1 MIVRRQRWPD
11 KDLLLST
18 GRRKRGEKIVMMDT
32 VTNSKKL
39 MRNARPARGVL
50 NRGFDAAIDFIDE
63 RFEDVARLLT
73 VCRGAAERLW
83 SSKLYFPLCFLVQA
97 AFMAAGYPVAGG
109 VLTMSLLIFMLLFC
123 ADLMS
128 ILFPLL
134 LLTLLGTEFYD
145 GLYDLLR
152 FWWIGVLAAAA
163 LLIHVG
169 AYAKAPHNGGCMHSL
184 VAVSVATLVGGL
196 GVISAEEYFSP
207 TALYYSLGLG
217 VVMLLVYV
225 LARSEVGRARDYDT
239 AERLIQILYASGLF
253 TGFVVLLFYARN
265 FSAFL
270 ENFSTIYFSYRNFC
284 ATMMLMAL
292 PAAAYLAVRKKRHFV
307 SLAFLYLMLL
317 MTGSRS
323 GLIFGSVMLVLCLVY
338 IYFCDEANRP
348 VYRRVLAIGAIPV
361 IAALVLLAHTL
372 FASRVV
378 DGELI
383 SPDDSR
389 ITFFLQGMRDFVANP
404 LFGCGLGS
412 MHNAQIFLG
421 VEGSIVWYHN
431 LIAQVLGSMGL
442 AGVTAYGWMFL
453 NRVSLLWHKRSRK
466 TLVLAMVYLAML
478 LISMTNPGEFCPLPN
493 ALLMVILFVVM
504 EEQPEHTA
512 AIV

>member
-1 MIVRRQRWPD
+1 
-11 KDLLLST
+11 
-18 GRRKRGEKIVMMDT
+18 MMNT

-39 MRNARPARGVL
+39 TRNAPSVHGGVW

-63 RFEDVARLLT
+63 RFEDVARLLAA
-73 VCRGAAERLW
+73 CRGAAERLW
-83 SSKLYFPLCFLVQA
+83 NSKLYFPLCFLVQA

-145 GLYDLLR
+145 GLYDLLQ
-152 FWWIGVLAAAA
+152 FWWIGILAAAA

-196 GVISAEEYFSP
+196 GFISAEEYFSP

-217 VVMLLVYV
+217 VVMLLVYA
-225 LARSEVGRARDYDT
+225 LARSEVGRARDYDA
-239 AERLIQILYASGLF
+239 AERLIQILYAAGLF

-265 FSAFL
+265 LAAFL
-270 ENFSTIYFSYRNFC
+270 ETFSTIYFSYRNFC

-292 PAAAYLAVRKKRHFV
+292 PAAAYLTVRKKRHFV

-323 GLIFGSVMLVLCLVY
+323 GLIFGSVMLALCLGY
-338 IYFCDEANRP
+338 IYSCDVENRP
-348 VYRRVLAIGAIPV
+348 LYRRVLAISVVP
-361 IAALVLLAHTL
+361 ALAVVAVTAHTL
-372 FASRVV
+372 FASRLV

-383 SPDDSR
+383 SLEESR
-389 ITFFLQGMRDFVANP
+389 VTFFVQGLRDFVANP

-412 MHNAQIFLG
+412 MHNSEIFLG

-431 LIAQVLGSMGL
+431 LFAQILGSMGL
-442 AGVTAYGWMFL
+442 VGVVAYGWMFL
-453 NRVSLLWHKRSRK
+453 DRVSLLWRKRSRK

-504 EEQPEHTA
+504 EEQPVHEEA
-512 AIV
+512 CV

>member
-1 MIVRRQRWPD
+1 
-11 KDLLLST
+11 
-18 GRRKRGEKIVMMDT
+18 MMHT

-39 MRNARPARGVL
+39 TRNAQSARGYL
-50 NRGFDAAIDFIDE
+50 SRGFDAAIDFIDE
-63 RFEDVARLLT
+63 RFEDIARLLT
-73 VCRGAAERLW
+73 ACRNAAEWLW

-97 AFMAAGYPVAGG
+97 ALMAAGYPIAGG

-134 LLTLLGTEFYD
+134 LLTLLGTEFYN

-184 VAVSVATLVGGL
+184 VAVSVATLLGGL
-196 GVISAEEYFSP
+196 GYISAEEYFSP

-225 LARSEVGRARDYDT
+225 LARSEVGRARDYDV
-239 AERLIQILYASGLF
+239 AERLIQILYASGVF

-270 ENFSTIYFSYRNFC
+270 ETFSTIYFSYRNFC

-323 GLIFGSVMLVLCLVY
+323 GLIFGSVMLVMCLGY
-338 IYFCDEANRP
+338 IYFCDVENRP
-348 VYRRVLAIGAIPV
+348 LYRRALAISVIPV
-361 IAALVLLAHTL
+361 IAVVAVTAHTL
-372 FASRVV
+372 FASRLV

-383 SPDDSR
+383 SLEESR
-389 ITFFLQGMRDFVANP
+389 VTFFVQGLRDFAANP

-412 MHNAQIFLG
+412 MHNSKIFLG

-431 LIAQVLGSMGL
+431 LFAQVLGSMGL
-442 AGVTAYGWMFL
+442 VGVVAYGWMFL
-453 NRVSLLWHKRSRK
+453 NRVSLLWRKRSRK
-466 TLVLAMVYLAML
+466 TLVLAMAYLAML

-504 EEQPEHTA
+504 EEQPVHEELC
-512 AIV
+512 V

>member
-1 MIVRRQRWPD
+1 MN
-11 KDLLLST
+11 
-18 GRRKRGEKIVMMDT
+18 T
-32 VTNSKKL
+32 VTNSNKI
-39 MRNARPARGVL
+39 ARQLHPVHTGAL

-63 RFEDVARLLT
+63 RFEDVGHLLA
-73 VCRGAAERLW
+73 VCRDAAERLW
-83 SSKLYFPLCFLVQA
+83 SSRLYFPLCFLVQA

-109 VLTMSLLIFMLLFC
+109 ILIMSLLIFMLLFC

-145 GLYDLLR
+145 GLYDLLQ
-152 FWWIGVLAAAA
+152 FWWIGILAAAA
-163 LLIHVG
+163 LLIHIG

-196 GVISAEEYFSP
+196 GYISAEEYFSP

-225 LARSEVGRARDYDT
+225 LARSEVGRARSYDV
-239 AERLIQILYASGLF
+239 AERLLQILYGSGLF

-265 FSAFL
+265 LPAFL
-270 ENFSTIYFSYRNFC
+270 ETFSTIYFSYRNFC

-292 PAAAYLAVRKKRHFV
+292 PAAAYLTVRKKRHFAA
-307 SLAFLYLMLL
+307 LAFLYLMLL

-323 GLIFGSVMLVLCLVY
+323 GLIFGSVMLVLCLGY
-338 IYFCDEANRP
+338 IYFCDAEHRP
-348 VYRRVLAIGAIPV
+348 LYRRLLAIGAIPA
-361 IAALVLLAHTL
+361 IAALVFLAHAL

-383 SPDDSR
+383 SADDSR

-412 MHNAQIFLG
+412 MHNAKIFLG

-431 LIAQVLGSMGL
+431 LFAQILGSMGL
-442 AGVTAYGWMFL
+442 AGAVAYGWMFL
-453 NRVSLLWHKRSRK
+453 KRVSLLWHKRSRQ
-466 TLVLAMVYLAML
+466 TLALAMVYLAML
-478 LISMTNPGEFCPLPN
+478 LISMTNPGVFCPLPN
-493 ALLMVILFVVM
+493 ALLMVILFVVV
-504 EEQPEHTA
+504 EEQPAYAE
-512 AIV
+512 IRV